1 MRTAALIAFILALQS
16 APEIP
21 KEKFDSLHA
30 LIKPQG
36 NEFAWYEEIPWLTSV
51 QEARE
56 KAAKEDKPI
65 VVWCSADGQPCGAT

>member
-1 MRTAALIAFILALQS
+1 MRTAALIAFLLALQS

>member
-1 MRTAALIAFILALQS
+1 MRTVILLALLAMPQS
-16 APEIP
+16 VPEVP
-21 KEKFDSLHA
+21 QGKAEGLHA
-30 LIKPQG
+30 LIKPQAG
-36 NEFAWYEEIPWLTSV
+36 EFAWYEEIPWLTGV